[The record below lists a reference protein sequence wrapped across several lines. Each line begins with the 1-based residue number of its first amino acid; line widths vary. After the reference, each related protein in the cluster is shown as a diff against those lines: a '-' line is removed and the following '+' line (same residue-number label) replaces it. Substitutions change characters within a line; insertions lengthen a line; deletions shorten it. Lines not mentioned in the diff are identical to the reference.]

1 MSGSSRTTERLGGT
15 SGPHR
20 FVEPE
25 DNRLGLAMSTARAPG
40 TGMAQSLAVTDA
52 SVRARDARCAMPGCG
67 KARED
72 VIHLPPDQGPGQ
84 A

>member
-1 MSGSSRTTERLGGT
+1 MSRPVRATDRLGGT

-20 FVEPE
+20 FVAPE

-52 SVRARDARCAMPGCG
+52 SVRAHGARCAAPGCG

-72 VIHLPPDQGPGQ
+72 PIHLPPD
-84 A
+84 

>member
-1 MSGSSRTTERLGGT
+1 MARSGRTTERLGGT

-25 DNRLGLAMSTARAPG
+25 DNRLGLAMSAVRAPG

-52 SVRARDARCAMPGCG
+52 SVRAQGARCAMSGCG

-72 VIHLPPDQGPGQ
+72 PIHLPAD
-84 A
+84 

>member
-1 MSGSSRTTERLGGT
+1 MSGSGRTTARLGGT

-25 DNRLGLAMSTARAPG
+25 DNRLGLAMSSARAPG
-40 TGMAQSLAVTDA
+40 TGMASSLAMTDA
-52 SVRARDARCAMPGCG
+52 SVRAGGARCAMPGCG

-72 VIHLPPDQGPGQ
+72 PIHLPPD
-84 A
+84 